1 MATPGSP
8 GSSSEDMDYDYFD
21 DDNAED
27 LSYSDLE
34 VFPGGSQISTVCGKW
49 NSRDITVN
57 VEIG

>member
-34 VFPGGSQISTVCGKW
+34 VFPGRSQFQLF
-49 NSRDITVN
+49 
-57 VEIG
+57 VENGTLGILQ

>member
-34 VFPGGSQISTVCGKW
+34 VFPGGSQKFNLKFELGRI
-49 NSRDITVN
+49 
-57 VEIG
+57 